1 MELYGGKSGLCT
13 DYKNWS
19 EAETQRQWEGGHLAS
34 LLSELIFAFEAGA
47 EQLSIAGLLVGRKEE
62 AGEWTGLG
70 LRTLLGSLANKCALF
85 FFKSRPL
92 SMTDLN
98 NFKNHIC

>member
-34 LLSELIFAFEAGA
+34 LLSELQLIFAFEAGA
-47 EQLSIAGLLVGRKEE
+47 EHCWSFGGEERKKQVSGLDLV
-62 AGEWTGLG
+62 
-70 LRTLLGSLANKCALF
+70 
-85 FFKSRPL
+85 
-92 SMTDLN
+92 
-98 NFKNHIC
+98 